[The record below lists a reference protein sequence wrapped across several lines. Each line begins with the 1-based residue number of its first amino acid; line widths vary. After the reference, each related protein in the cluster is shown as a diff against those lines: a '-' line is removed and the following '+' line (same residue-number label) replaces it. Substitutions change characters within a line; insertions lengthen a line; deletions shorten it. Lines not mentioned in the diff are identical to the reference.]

1 MEKALTSK
9 GLDFDVVHMPGLVS
23 KMQIIPTRALEEAP
37 DLDRTLFFV
46 AMTRSRER
54 LVMSYSG
61 SHAHAFFEGL
71 PRDAVAFSEHI
82 ETPDEE
88 EDILF

>member
-1 MEKALTSK
+1 MTYHSSK
-9 GLDFDVVHMPGLVS
+9 GLDFDVVHMPGLVAG
-23 KMQIIPTRALEEAP
+23 MQIIPARALNDAP

-61 SHAHAFFEGL
+61 DRAHPFVEGF
-71 PRDAVAFSEHI
+71 PRDAVAFGEHQ
-82 ETPDEE
+82 ELLDEE
-88 EDILF
+88 EDNLF